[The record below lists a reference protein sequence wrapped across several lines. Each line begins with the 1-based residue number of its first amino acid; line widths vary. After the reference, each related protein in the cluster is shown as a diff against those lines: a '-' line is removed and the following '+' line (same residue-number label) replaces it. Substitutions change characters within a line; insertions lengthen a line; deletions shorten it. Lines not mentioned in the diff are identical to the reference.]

1 MEYLENSIIWCEVIE
16 ATVLDF
22 LRTYPILIVVRVGD
36 GLLGP
41 VVLGGLVGS
50 GGLILVGRHLG
61 ALSLT
66 IMTDYVLSPLLR
78 EEISVEFILDSSAL
92 SNFFFFC

>member
-1 MEYLENSIIWCEVIE
+1 MRSYGSYSFKFF
-16 ATVLDF
+16 A
-22 LRTYPILIVVRVGD
+22 YPILVVVRVGD
-36 GLLGP
+36 GLLSP

-50 GGLILVGRHLG
+50 GGLVLVGRHLG

-66 IMTDYVLSPLLR
+66 IMTDGELALPPAMIYVLSPLLR
-78 EEISVEFILDSSAL
+78 VEISVELILDSSAL